1 VNDFE
6 TNKKGELST
15 GNSNISS
22 TTLFLLPV
30 SSSASAD
37 EAKAKMDEALAGME
51 KESLAKVVCS
61 RYA

>member
-51 KESLAKVVCS
+51 KESLAKVVWS